1 MPTICRVS
9 ALALAALPLTLAACD
24 SGYKPREQAAG
35 TEITTH
41 GLNVQEVERVAADL
55 AESLLQSGR
64 FASTDDPAMVAVS
77 KFVNNTTQTNIDR
90 DRVTNRIF
98 MVLVNSGRAEAY
110 TPDDLNTEAF
120 AGRTKNRRVYTLNA
134 KISEDEVRQDRDK
147 QVSYI
152 FQMQLT
158 EWRGDARPQV
168 WIDERRITTESRR

>member
-1 MPTICRVS
+1 MRTLLRPAAI
-9 ALALAALPLTLAACD
+9 AIAALPLALAACN

-35 TEITTH
+35 SEITTH
-41 GLNVQEVERVAADL
+41 GLNVQEVERVAAEL

-64 FASTDDPAMVAVS
+64 FASTEDPAMVGVS
-77 KFVNNTTQTNIDR
+77 RFVNNTSQINIDR

-110 TPDDLNTEAF
+110 TPDDLSTEHF
-120 AGRTKNRRVYTLNA
+120 AGRTKDRRVYTINT
-134 KISEDEVRQDRDK
+134 KIDEDVVRQDRDK